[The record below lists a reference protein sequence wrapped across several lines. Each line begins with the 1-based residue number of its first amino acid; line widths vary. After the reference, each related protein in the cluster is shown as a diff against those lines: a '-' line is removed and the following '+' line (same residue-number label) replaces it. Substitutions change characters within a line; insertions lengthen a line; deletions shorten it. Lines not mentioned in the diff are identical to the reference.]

1 VRRLSSG
8 RRRTAAIIMGTGLVA
23 SVMTLTAA
31 ASPAD
36 ALESTVDTA
45 SDTLGAHDLK
55 LLAEAEAKGVPTV
68 TLIVATKAG
77 QAPTAAEELRKLG
90 GRLAKRVDQVG
101 YIRAQVPTSAVKSA
115 ARAGGVSAI
124 DLDETIKLP
133 DPRPESGSGSGS
145 GGSAVSAGPGP
156 GTPTTS
162 GSTQTKT
169 STSPTSR

>member
-133 DPRPESGSGSGS
+133 DPRSGSGSGS